1 MQGRQSTLRIQ
12 MSEPTRTILQKWLSR
27 RKTPVGLARRA
38 RALLL
43 LAEGYTYISTA
54 KQVGLAEC
62 HVRKWARRFLEQGI
76 DGLSEKPRPGRV
88 PLFAPEIALH
98 VVKFACERPDRVG
111 RSLSQWDCAELARH
125 LQAEG
130 MVPSISPETIR
141 RILSSHKLK
150 PWRHHL
156 WLSAK
161 VPRDAGFAQ
170 LVHTL
175 VDFYTRLL
183 AKNELVLC
191 VDEKTNLQ
199 PRPRLAPT
207 LPARPGLPTRLEH
220 EYKRKGALHLFAA
233 FDTRTG
239 KVYARTEMRKRQV
252 ELIAF
257 LSQLEQELPP
267 TKTRVYLVMDNLKMH
282 KGKLVR
288 AWLEA
293 HPRFICHFTPVHC
306 SWMNQIEQWFSIL
319 QRKRLR
325 IADFSDLDQLAAC
338 LHTFV
343 YEWNTHAH
351 PFNWSTKSAAKVM
364 AKCEAHTVPVSSL

>member
-1 MQGRQSTLRIQ
+1 M
-12 MSEPTRTILQKWLSR
+12 
-27 RKTPVGLARRA
+27 
-38 RALLL
+38 LL
-43 LAEGYTYISTA
+43 LAEGHTYISTA
-54 KQVGLAEC
+54 RQVGLAEC
-62 HVRKWARRFLEQGI
+62 HVRKWAKRFLEQGVI
-76 DGLSEKPRPGRV
+76 GLSEKPRPGRV
-88 PLFAPEIALH
+88 PLFAPEVALH
-98 VVKFACERPDRVG
+98 VVKFACERPDRLG
-111 RSLSQWDCAELARH
+111 RSLSQWDCAELARQ

-130 MVPSISPETIR
+130 IVHSISPETVR
-141 RILSSHKLK
+141 RILRSHKLK

-170 LVHTL
+170 LVRTL
-175 VDFYTRLL
+175 VDLYTRPL

-207 LPARPGLPTRLEH
+207 LPAQPGRYIRLEH
-220 EYKRKGALHLFAA
+220 EYKRAGALHLFAA

-239 KVYARTEMRKRQV
+239 KVYGRTDTRKRQG
-252 ELIAF
+252 EFISF
-257 LSQLEQELPP
+257 LSQLESALPASI
-267 TKTRVYLVMDNLKMH
+267 THIYLVLDNLKMH

-306 SWMNQIEQWFSIL
+306 SWMNQVEQWFSIL

-325 IADFSDLDQLAAC
+325 IADFSGLDQLAEDLLA
-338 LHTFV
+338 FV
-343 YEWNTHAH
+343 SEWNAHAH
-351 PFNWSTKSAAKVM
+351 PFNWSSKSAAKVM
-364 AKCEAHTVPVSSL
+364 AKCEVQPLHIPVA